1 VAYKVLEVI
10 ALPVMEGDVAT
21 GKSLRKEPGEKIT
34 KEEFKKYGQDDEAI
48 KSLIKS
54 NALEED

>member
-21 GKSLRKEPGEKIT
+21 GETVRKEPGESIT
-34 KEEFKKYGQDDEAI
+34 KEELKKHGQDDDAI
-48 KSLIKS
+48 KSLVKS
-54 NALEED
+54 KALEEA